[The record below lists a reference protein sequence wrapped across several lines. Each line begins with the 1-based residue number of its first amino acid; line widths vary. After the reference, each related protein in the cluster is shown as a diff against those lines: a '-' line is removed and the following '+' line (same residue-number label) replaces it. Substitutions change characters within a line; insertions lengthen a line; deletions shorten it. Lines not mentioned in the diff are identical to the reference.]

1 MNGQTV
7 RPVSLRT
14 GWAAW
19 LAKLSMAALM
29 FEAAS
34 GLAAAGI
41 VSGSAHAQDPAERTG
56 VRFTDVTRQSGID
69 FTHSF
74 GDRHFSNLVEAVG
87 GGAAWLDFDADG
99 WIDLYVVTGKF
110 TPGVSQG
117 ERPAGEPVNRLYR
130 NRGDGTFKDVTRR
143 ARVGCETCF
152 SMAAAAADFDND
164 GDSDLYVA
172 NFGANVLYRNNGDG
186 TFADVTRRAGVGDA
200 RCSVAAAWLD
210 YDRDGLLDLYVGNYI
225 HFDPKY
231 NLFYAPDG
239 FPGPLSYAGQPDVLY
254 RNRGD
259 GTFEDVSARVGIG
272 RPGRAM
278 AVAAADFDAD
288 GDDDIYVT
296 NDAMENYLFRNE
308 GGKRFEEIALSAG
321 VAFNGMG
328 DQTASM
334 AAEFGDY
341 DRDGR
346 LDLFVSD
353 NALSSLFH
361 NEGGGHFSD
370 VGPQAG
376 IAQASAQFVGWG
388 AFLFDYDN
396 DGDLDIFKVNSD
408 LSRLFGQEDQVYEN
422 LGAGKFRD
430 VSDALG
436 EYFGEERMG
445 RGAAPADYDNDG
457 DLDVF
462 IVNLNERAVLL
473 RNEGGNRRGYLE
485 VRLAGKAGNRDGVGA
500 RVEVQAGGRTQV
512 AEKVASGGY
521 LSQRD
526 PRLHFGLGEE
536 TSVQRLRIVW
546 PSGRTQE
553 LRDVRAGQILTVEE
567 PAR

>member
-1 MNGQTV
+1 
-7 RPVSLRT
+7 
-14 GWAAW
+14 
-19 LAKLSMAALM
+19 
-29 FEAAS
+29 
-34 GLAAAGI
+34 
-41 VSGSAHAQDPAERTG
+41 
-56 VRFTDVTRQSGID
+56 
-69 FTHSF
+69 
-74 GDRHFSNLVEAVG
+74 
-87 GGAAWLDFDADG
+87 
-99 WIDLYVVTGKF
+99 
-110 TPGVSQG
+110 
-117 ERPAGEPVNRLYR
+117 
-130 NRGDGTFKDVTRR
+130 
-143 ARVGCETCF
+143 
-152 SMAAAAADFDND
+152 
-164 GDSDLYVA
+164 
-172 NFGANVLYRNNGDG
+172 
-186 TFADVTRRAGVGDA
+186 
-200 RCSVAAAWLD
+200 
-210 YDRDGLLDLYVGNYI
+210 
-225 HFDPKY
+225 
-231 NLFYAPDG
+231 
-239 FPGPLSYAGQPDVLY
+239 
-254 RNRGD
+254 
-259 GTFEDVSARVGIG
+259 
-272 RPGRAM
+272 
-278 AVAAADFDAD
+278 
-288 GDDDIYVT
+288 
-296 NDAMENYLFRNE
+296 
-308 GGKRFEEIALSAG
+308 
-321 VAFNGMG
+321 MG

-388 AFLFDYDN
+388 AFFFDYDN

-422 LGAGKFRD
+422 LGGGKFRD
-430 VSDALG
+430 VSDTLG

-485 VRLAGKAGNRDGVGA
+485 VRLAGRASNRDGVGA

-536 TSVQRLRIVW
+536 RSVQRLRIVW